1 MSDIGINSSNTETAV
16 SELITEIQTGII
28 DAAQT
33 YKNNIVNAVADSKG
47 DFIDSF
53 ISEVEKEAETINEVG
68 ELLIEM
74 ANFIQSVSDALVSM
88 DETYHISKGEK
99 I

>member
-1 MSDIGINSSNTETAV
+1 MSDISINIGNTESAV

-33 YKNNIVNAVADSKG
+33 YKNNITNAVVNSKG
-47 DFIDSF
+47 DFIDSL
-53 ISEVEKEAETINEVG
+53 ISEVEKEAEIINEVG
-68 ELLIEM
+68 GLLIEM
-74 ANFIQSVSDALVSM
+74 ANFIQSVSAALVSM
-88 DETYHISKGEK
+88 DETYNISKGEK